1 MSAIIA
7 LTYLKKYKKD
17 INPEIQNTNI
27 INFINAKQQDINGFL
42 LYYIVYYKDSEYNNT
57 ILQYYIREDFI
68 KQIKEIQT
76 SVKKD
81 II

>member
-1 MSAIIA
+1 MSAIIT

-27 INFINAKQQDINGFL
+27 IDFINTKQQDLNGFL
-42 LYYIVYYKDSEYNNT
+42 LYYIAHYKDSEYNNT

-68 KQIKEIQT
+68 RQIKEIQT
-76 SVKKD
+76 SIKKD